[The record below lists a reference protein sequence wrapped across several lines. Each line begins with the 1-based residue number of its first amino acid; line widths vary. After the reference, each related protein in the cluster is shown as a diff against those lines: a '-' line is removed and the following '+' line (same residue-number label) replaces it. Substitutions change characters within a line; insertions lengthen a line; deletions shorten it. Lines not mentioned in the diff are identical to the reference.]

1 MITREEYIAK
11 FLANDE
17 QKNKKV
23 FDTTKEKEKIF
34 ADVVIKKITDLIEKL
49 DSRRFYILDMV
60 ETRVLSNSELFDEE
74 LAKLRQKYDFLE
86 FVVTEHYHYSSN
98 TKINWYLKEERKET
112 NYDH

>member
-1 MITREEYIAK
+1 MITREEYVAK

-49 DSRRFYILDMV
+49 DTRRFYILDMV
-60 ETRVLSNSELFDEE
+60 ESRILSHSELFDEE

-86 FVVTEHYHYSSN
+86 FVVISHYHYSSN
-98 TKINWYLKEERKET
+98 TKVSWHLKEERKEI
-112 NYDH
+112 NHDN

>member
-11 FLANDE
+11 LLANDE

-23 FDTTKEKEKIF
+23 FDITKEKEKIF
-34 ADVVIKKITDLIEKL
+34 ADVVIKKITDLIEKF
-49 DSRRFYILDMV
+49 DARRFYILDMV
-60 ETRVLSNSELFDEE
+60 ESRILGDSELFDEE

-86 FVVTEHYHYSSN
+86 FVVISHYHYSSN
-98 TKINWYLKEERKET
+98 TKISWYLKEERKGT